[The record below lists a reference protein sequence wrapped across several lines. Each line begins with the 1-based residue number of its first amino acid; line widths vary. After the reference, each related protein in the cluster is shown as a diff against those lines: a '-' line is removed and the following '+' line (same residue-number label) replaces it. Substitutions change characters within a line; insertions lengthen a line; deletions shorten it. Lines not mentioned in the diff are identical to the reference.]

1 MKYNELLEQSKWL
14 KITDH
19 RELFLKVIIPHPLY
33 VRFLRAINSRTT
45 HSSARKGF
53 IGLYEN
59 EFVCYASDIW
69 GDSPSRERL
78 RIDVNDIE
86 LIKIKL
92 GFLGIH
98 KKLILKTKSRQ
109 YKFYVRR
116 KYLDM
121 LNQII
126 DIVHKEK

>member
-1 MKYNELLEQSKWL
+1 MKYNELVEQSKWL
-14 KITDH
+14 KITDQ

-45 HSSARKGF
+45 YSSGRNGF

-59 EFVCYASDIW
+59 EFVCYSSDMW
-69 GDSPSRERL
+69 GSSPSHEKFRL
-78 RIDVNDIE
+78 NIDDID
-86 LIKIKL
+86 LIKIKQ
-92 GFLGIH
+92 GFLGIN

-116 KYLDM
+116 KYLDV

-126 DIVHKEK
+126 EIIQKEK